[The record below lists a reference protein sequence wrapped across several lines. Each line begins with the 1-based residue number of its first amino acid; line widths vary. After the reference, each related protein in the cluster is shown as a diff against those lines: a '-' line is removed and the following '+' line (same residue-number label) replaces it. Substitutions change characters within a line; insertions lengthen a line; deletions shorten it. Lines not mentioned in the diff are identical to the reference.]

1 MLIRILAIVFTILY
15 QNTVYSKTTDF
26 NKFNHRYL
34 SNYFSALLSYNN
46 QDNKNAIKF
55 FNSSK
60 YLLEKHD
67 KFLKQYI
74 FSLVENG
81 EENNLIRNIG
91 KGLPLFSNIT
101 GENSGVPSESNAE
114 ENFEDQIKSLLANVK
129 PDNLTPR
136 EALDLIYKLCSIL

>member
-81 EENNLIRNIG
+81 EVLKAISLIKNSKNKNNI
-91 KGLPLFSNIT
+91 
-101 GENSGVPSESNAE
+101 
-114 ENFEDQIKSLLANVK
+114 NFFEAKLLVVLDFIKKKNFKDA
-129 PDNLTPR
+129 
-136 EALDLIYKLCSIL
+136 

>member
-1 MLIRILAIVFTILY
+1 M
-15 QNTVYSKTTDF
+15 
-26 NKFNHRYL
+26 
-34 SNYFSALLSYNN
+34 
-46 QDNKNAIKF
+46 
-55 FNSSK
+55 
-60 YLLEKHD
+60 
-67 KFLKQYI
+67 
-74 FSLVENG
+74 
-81 EENNLIRNIG
+81 IRNIG